1 MGLFTGGFKLLIGM
15 GTGNYATQCRKYLGN
30 VNVEGVEIDEKIT
43 KLSRQYF
50 SLDENV
56 PVTTYEGG
64 VMIDDAEFAKH
75 VIKEIGM

>member
-15 GTGNYATQCRKYLGN
+15 GTGTYATQCSKYLGN

-50 SLDENV
+50 SFAENV